1 MSINL
6 TSVVQILTKSSNLV
20 FLSFVDVIQKRCIT
34 SSFTLFT
41 QNCGVIFR
49 LPNELVVLSRNL
61 VNSCSF
67 VRFAKTKCNNNS
79 ALWFQIVK

>member
-6 TSVVQILTKSSNLV
+6 TSVVQILAKSSNLV

-49 LPNELVVLSRNL
+49 LPNELNLKCALKRNGRL
-61 VNSCSF
+61 YFPTPC
-67 VRFAKTKCNNNS
+67 K
-79 ALWFQIVK
+79 